1 MRKLVLV
8 IAATAVV
15 VAGIVLVR
23 TAMHRSTRPAV
34 ERARMLAM
42 REGAAER
49 LAGAIRIPSISH
61 EDAAALDGAAFRALH
76 AYFQTAF
83 PAVHSQLQREIVG
96 THSLLFTWS
105 GSDPSLE
112 PNGET
117 DDDQIRR
124 EVSAGYFGF

>member
-23 TAMHRSTRPAV
+23 TAMHRSNRSAV
-34 ERARMLAM
+34 ARAGTVAM

-49 LAGAIRIPSISH
+49 LAGAIRIPTISH
-61 EDAAALDGAAFRALH
+61 EDAAALDAAAFRALH
-76 AYFQTAF
+76 AYLQTAF
-83 PAVHSQLQREIVG
+83 PAVHAQLQREIVG
-96 THSLLFTWS
+96 THSLLFRWS

-112 PNGET
+112 P
-117 DDDQIRR
+117 ILL
-124 EVSAGYFGF
+124 AGHLDVVPVEKGTEAKW